1 QLTPEHWRDVTAAKI
16 SGAQVLSHYLQQ
28 HWPRSLLVQYGSLN
42 SFFGGQAAAVYS
54 LANAAQAQLTRH
66 LNQHTSIRAWCLHW
80 SVWQGTG
87 MAQQFSSSDLQMAR
101 NKGLIALDLQ
111 KDQVWLTKALQLPP
125 DNYYIGIDAGS
136 AAMETQLDWYSDALE
151 QISVHIAPVDTGLDA
166 QSVAKELARIAVREI
181 TPRIGEPQL
190 EQHLWREPWPRDE
203 RNQLQL
209 S

>member
-1 QLTPEHWRDVTAAKI
+1 MPAALQELASKTLDGVFHLAGHLDMQPLAQLTPEHWRDVTAAKI

-101 NKGLIALDLQ
+101 NK
-111 KDQVWLTKALQLPP
+111 
-125 DNYYIGIDAGS
+125 
-136 AAMETQLDWYSDALE
+136 
-151 QISVHIAPVDTGLDA
+151 
-166 QSVAKELARIAVREI
+166 
-181 TPRIGEPQL
+181 
-190 EQHLWREPWPRDE
+190 
-203 RNQLQL
+203 
-209 S
+209 